1 MMTRPRRLPMP
12 RAIAEAGDVVAV
24 PRALLARIIERLG
37 DHDARLGMLE
47 REQAARTVRDAADER
62 LFHAIDAAAEEL
74 PFKASH
80 VLARA
85 EQVPAL
91 AAALLEADIVRAQD
105 LGCFLRR
112 FHGVVLDDRRLERL
126 KVHRGAR
133 LWQFVQ
139 VSTRH
144 PCMAGD

>member
-1 MMTRPRRLPMP
+1 M
-12 RAIAEAGDVVAV
+12 VVV
-24 PRALLARIIERLG
+24 PRALLAQLVERLDDYG
-37 DHDARLGMLE
+37 KRLGILE
-47 REQAARTVRDAADER
+47 REQLARALRDAADER
-62 LFHAIDAAAEEL
+62 LLRAIDAAAEGL
-74 PFKASH
+74 PFRASH